1 MARGAQLIQYKE
13 KEIYFIDYSN
23 IKTSEEFLQTIKE
36 TGAFREK
43 VKAMGKK
50 DLLILVDITGS
61 YLNIEILDELK
72 KAGRIIKEITMKE
85 AIVGIT
91 GYKRILLQI
100 VQTFTN
106 LNFKVFNTIQEAK
119 SWLIEEENNLT
130 SENHHYGNR
139 KPD

>member
-1 MARGAQLIQYKE
+1 MARGAQLIKHKK
-13 KEIYFIDYSN
+13 KEIYFIDYSG
-23 IKTSEEFLQTIKE
+23 IRTSREFLNTIKQ

-50 DLLILVDITGS
+50 DLLILVNITGS

-72 KAGRIIKEITMKE
+72 KAGRIIKEITRKE

-91 GYKRILLQI
+91 GYKKILLQI

-106 LNFKVFNTIQEAK
+106 LRFNVFNTLEDAK
-119 SWLIEEENNLT
+119 NWLVEEQKEM
-130 SENHHYGNR
+130 
-139 KPD
+139 

>member
-1 MARGAQLIQYKE
+1 MIQYKE

-23 IKTSEEFLQTIKE
+23 IKTSEEFLKTIKE

-43 VKAMGKK
+43 VKALGKK
-50 DLLILVDITGS
+50 DFLILVDITDS
-61 YLNIEILDELK
+61 CLNIEILDELK

-106 LNFKVFNTIQEAK
+106 LHFKVFNTIQEAK
-119 SWLIEEENNLT
+119 DWLIEEENNLP
-130 SENHHYGNR
+130 SGNHHYGNR
-139 KPD
+139 KPDKS

>member
-23 IKTSEEFLQTIKE
+23 IKTSEEFLKTIKE

-50 DLLILVDITGS
+50 DLLILVDITDS

-72 KAGRIIKEITMKE
+72 KAGRIIKDISMKE

-100 VQTFTN
+100 IQTFTN
-106 LNFKVFNTIQEAK
+106 LHFNVFNTTEEAK
-119 SWLIEEENNLT
+119 NWLIKE
-130 SENHHYGNR
+130 
-139 KPD
+139 

>member
-1 MARGAQLIQYKE
+1 MIQYKK

-23 IKTSEEFLQTIKE
+23 IKTSEEFLKTIKE

-43 VKAMGKK
+43 VKSMGKK
-50 DLLILVDITGS
+50 DLLILVDITDS

-72 KAGRIIKEITMKE
+72 KAGRIIKDISMKE

-100 VQTFTN
+100 IQTFTN
-106 LNFKVFNTIQEAK
+106 LHFNVFNTTEEAK
-119 SWLIEEENNLT
+119 NWLIKE
-130 SENHHYGNR
+130 
-139 KPD
+139 